1 MAGRIPAA
9 LRARLEDEATFGLIE
24 VLESERRDWS
34 EQVFG
39 MASDRFERRLAQEL
53 GLLRTDVSKALND
66 GLSAIRQG
74 TAPGR
79 IETAEVGVRLLDRA
93 GGRDRRP
100 ARIHA
105 ALGLLDRPER
115 TVGPGGPEVRVDPL
129 HHVRMRGRHVV
140 LFAGIGLEIVELQG
154 GVLREAYRLP
164 RAHPYRLLEPAL
176 VKFPVHELVS
186 R

>member
-66 GLSAIRQG
+66 GLSAIRQK
-74 TAPGR
+74 TATAR
-79 IETAEVGVRLLDRA
+79 IETPEWVVVFLDGAVGAVGRLVA
-93 GGRDRRP
+93 
-100 ARIHA
+100 I
-105 ALGLLDRPER
+105 
-115 TVGPGGPEVRVDPL
+115 
-129 HHVRMRGRHVV
+129 
-140 LFAGIGLEIVELQG
+140 
-154 GVLREAYRLP
+154 
-164 RAHPYRLLEPAL
+164 
-176 VKFPVHELVS
+176 
-186 R
+186 